1 MAFVTPPP
9 RSIPESAQIDNWLE
23 QFHSMTNLICKR
35 TSLPPLGDQWVL
47 YSDPNMAGSYSF
59 TAVLMNRL
67 RDAAKA
73 DTSLT
78 PTLREAS
85 QVSSRISPGGHQ
97 HYRTRNDFWRR
108 DDSFPRYPAPPS
120 VVGRA

>member
-1 MAFVTPPP
+1 
-9 RSIPESAQIDNWLE
+9 
-23 QFHSMTNLICKR
+23 MTNLDLQKDV
-35 TSLPPLGDQWVL
+35 LAPLGDQWVL

-78 PTLREAS
+78 QLARSVTGF
-85 QVSSRISPGGHQ
+85 ISNFTARRGHQ

-108 DDSFPRYPAPPS
+108 DDSLPRHAAPPP